1 MSKYRTREVTE
12 EDAKEIA
19 KEGCATFIFSIAW
32 FFCIPFILSQIWNG
46 IIAVKFGL
54 DINFSYAEMFGV
66 WMFFQFFTDRFKI
79 ELPFVKKI
87 KFMGLKEED

>member
-1 MSKYRTREVTE
+1 MSKYKTREVTE

-19 KEGCATFIFSIAW
+19 KEGCATFIFNIAW
-32 FFCIPFILSQIWNG
+32 FFIIPAILAAIWNN
-46 IIAVKFGL
+46 IIAVKFGF
-54 DINFSYAEMFGV
+54 DISFNYWEMFAT

-79 ELPFVKKI
+79 ELSFVKKV